1 MLFTPHK
8 SPLYLIRTMQESFW
22 RISTNAKTSDKCRKI
37 LKQVLTKL
45 NCSDI
50 EVNYESH
57 WDTKE
62 YSGSFNLMFDC
73 NSKEELMFL
82 IIRYGQLIGYD
93 WELSGSIESQTAAY
107 SRRSSISGVHMA
119 EWHIDIPDKWR

>member
-1 MLFTPHK
+1 
-8 SPLYLIRTMQESFW
+8 MQESFW
-22 RISTNAKTSDKCRKI
+22 KISTNTRTEDKCRKI
-37 LKQVLTKL
+37 MKQVLTKL
-45 NCSDI
+45 NCSEI

-73 NSKEELMFL
+73 NSKEELMFM

-93 WELSGSIESQTAAY
+93 WELNGSIETQTAAY
-107 SRRSSISGVHMA
+107 SRRCSISGVDMA
-119 EWHIDIPDKWR
+119 EWYIDIPDEWR